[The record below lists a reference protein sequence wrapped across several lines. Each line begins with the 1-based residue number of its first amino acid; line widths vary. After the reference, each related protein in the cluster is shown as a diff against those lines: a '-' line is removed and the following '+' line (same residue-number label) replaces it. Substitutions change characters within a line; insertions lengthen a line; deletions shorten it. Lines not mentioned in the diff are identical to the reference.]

1 MKKLGTYM
9 KRYGLLYL
17 LGFTVMVIG
26 TALDMLAPLITRR
39 IIDDVIAGG
48 RMELLM
54 RLLLGL
60 LGIGIGRA
68 IFQYIKEFSYDY
80 IGVSVGYHMRRD
92 LFRHIQTMSMDFFD
106 RHNTGEL
113 MTRTK
118 EDVDKVWGAVGFV
131 GILSVEALIY
141 TVLALVCMFRL
152 NPYLTLVPLAV
163 LPLIGF
169 CAVRMENGLGRV
181 YDQISEETAEL
192 NTVAQECIAGVRTV
206 KAFARENYEI
216 EKFSRHNQLFY
227 DLNME
232 QAKLVAKYQ
241 PLITFWGK
249 VMLLAV
255 VIAGGMMVITGRM
268 TLGAL
273 GAFSEYANNVIWPME
288 LLGWLCN
295 DLASG
300 AASWKK
306 IKKVAQQTPQIKDP
320 AAKDTQYNNSPET
333 LRAHYST
340 QDSSAAA
347 AQHNGTASGALTFE
361 HVGFSLDGHEILK
374 DINITLRPGQ
384 TLGIMGMTGA
394 GKTTIVNLL
403 QRFYDVTEGRIL
415 LDGTDIRDLPLAKL
429 RASSAVVMQDVFLF
443 SDSVTEN
450 IKTGCREEI
459 QMPTV
464 EWACRQAGAAHFI
477 SRLGNQYETII
488 GERGVGL
495 SGGQK
500 QRISIARAL
509 AKQAPILILD
519 DATSALDMETEK
531 AIQKNLKELKQST
544 KIIIGHRISAVRSAD
559 EIIVLENHTIAERG
573 THEELMALKGRYY
586 QTWCV
591 QYEVENAT
599 GRTRTSGQADVP
611 VGNAPTCRKETI
623 LCQ

>member
-9 KRYGLLYL
+9 KRYSFLYL
-17 LGFTVMVIG
+17 LGFAGMAISI
-26 TALDMLAPLITRR
+26 ALDMMAPQITRR
-39 IIDDVIAGG
+39 IIDEVIVAGK
-48 RMELLM
+48 MELLM
-54 RLLLGL
+54 RLLFGL

-68 IFQYIKEFSYDY
+68 VFQYIKEFTYDY

-118 EDVDKVWGAVGFV
+118 EDVDKVWVAVGFI
-131 GILSVEALIY
+131 GILSVEALTHTIL
-141 TVLALVCMFRL
+141 VLVCMFRL
-152 NPYLTLVPLAV
+152 NPYLTLVPLV
-163 LPLIGF
+163 LLPLIGF
-169 CAVRMENGLGRV
+169 CAVRMEKGLGEV

-206 KAFARENYEI
+206 KAFSREKYEI
-216 EKFSRHNQLFY
+216 EKFSRHNRMFY

-232 QAKLVAKYQ
+232 QANMVAKYQ
-241 PLITFWGK
+241 PLITFLGK

-255 VIAGGMMVITGRM
+255 VIVGGLMVITGQM

-288 LLGWLCN
+288 ILGWLSN
-295 DLASG
+295 DIAS
-300 AASWKK
+300 AFASWKK
-306 IKKVAQQTPQIKDP
+306 IKKVAQQTPQITDP
-320 AAKDTQYNNSPET
+320 AATNVQCRDN
-333 LRAHYST
+333 
-340 QDSSAAA
+340 SSAAQRGYGDTQARNAMA
-347 AQHNGTASGALTFE
+347 AQHDGAPAGELVFE

-374 DINITLRPGQ
+374 DINLTLKPGQ
-384 TLGIMGMTGA
+384 TLGIMGVTGA
-394 GKTTIVNLL
+394 GKTTIVNLI

-415 LDGTDIRDLPLAKL
+415 LDGTDIRDLPLAEL
-429 RASSAVVMQDVFLF
+429 RASAAVVMQDVFLF

-450 IKTGCREEI
+450 VKTGCRE
-459 QMPTV
+459 QMRQPTV
-464 EWACRQAGAAHFI
+464 EWACQQAGAAHFI

-531 AIQKNLKELKQST
+531 DIQKNLKEMKQST

-559 EIIVLENHTIAERG
+559 EIIVLENNTIAERG
-573 THEELMALKGRYY
+573 THEELMAQKGRYY
-586 QTWCV
+586 RTWCV
-591 QYEVENAT
+591 QYEGEEE
-599 GRTRTSGQADVP
+599 P
-611 VGNAPTCRKETI
+611 

>member
-9 KRYGLLYL
+9 KRYGFLYL
-17 LGFTVMVIG
+17 LGFAGMVISI
-26 TALDMLAPLITRR
+26 ALDMMAPQITRS
-39 IIDDVIAGG
+39 IIDDVIVAG
-48 RMELLM
+48 RAELLM
-54 RLLLGL
+54 RLLFGL

-68 IFQYIKEFSYDY
+68 IFQYVKEFTYDY

-106 RHNTGEL
+106 KHNTGEL

-118 EDVDKVWGAVGFV
+118 EDVDKVWVVVGFI
-131 GILSVEALIY
+131 GILAVEALTHTIL
-141 TVLALVCMFRL
+141 VLVCMFRL
-152 NPYLTLVPLAV
+152 SPYLTLVPLV
-163 LPLIGF
+163 ILPLIGF
-169 CAVRMENGLGRV
+169 CAVRMEKGLGEV
-181 YDQISEETAEL
+181 YDKISEETAEL

-216 EKFSRHNQLFY
+216 DKFSRHNRLFY

-232 QAKLVAKYQ
+232 QASLLAKYQ
-241 PLITFWGK
+241 PLITFLGK
-249 VMLLAV
+249 VMLIAV
-255 VIAGGMMVITGRM
+255 IIVGGLMVITGRM

-288 LLGWLCN
+288 ILGWLSN
-295 DLASG
+295 DIAS
-300 AASWKK
+300 AFASWKK
-306 IKKVAQQTPQIKDP
+306 IKKVAEQKPQIVDP
-320 AAKDTQYNNSPET
+320 AVAMNDPTANAPEN
-333 LRAHYST
+333 
-340 QDSSAAA
+340 
-347 AQHNGTASGALTFE
+347 AQVSETTGALTFD
-361 HVGFSLDGHEILK
+361 HVGFSLDGHEILR
-374 DINITLRPGQ
+374 DINIALKPGQ

-394 GKTTIVNLL
+394 GKTTIVNLI

-415 LDGTDIRDLPLAKL
+415 LDGVDIRELPLSKL
-429 RASSAVVMQDVFLF
+429 RSCTAVVMQDVFLF

-450 IKTGCREEI
+450 VKTGCREEMR
-459 QMPTV
+459 QSTV
-464 EWACRQAGAAHFI
+464 EWACQQAGAARFI

-531 AIQKNLKELKQST
+531 EIQKNLKEMKQST

-559 EIIVLENHTIAERG
+559 EIIVLENNTIAERG
-573 THEELMALKGRYY
+573 THEELMSQKGHYY
-586 QTWCV
+586 RTWCV
-591 QYEVENAT
+591 QYEGDAADNT
-599 GRTRTSGQADVP
+599 GAHTPADSAEVSLFA
-611 VGNAPTCRKETI
+611 GNAARREEEF